1 MTNQNGKNI
10 VICLDGTG
18 IQFRE
23 NNSNIVRLYSLLEKD
38 SESQLAYYDPGV
50 GTLGDPNFKTPIGK
64 NITRFLGLAFG
75 RGIIQNIEEAYS
87 YLMEHYNNGD
97 HIFIFGFS
105 RGAYTAR
112 ALAGFV
118 HSFGLLDSGCQNLI
132 PYAMKLYRS
141 EPNDQK
147 KKDLMKRFKQTYS
160 RECRIHFL
168 GLWDCVKSFGW
179 IYNPIFL
186 PHTTDNESVDI
197 VRHAISIDE
206 RRNFFQPMLSGNRQS
221 SSQDIKQV
229 WFAGVHG
236 DVGGGFDE
244 NESGLAKIAL
254 EWMIEEALTCQ
265 HDLRINEDQY
275 RIFREN
281 INKDIPTAK
290 LHNSLIGTWWLI
302 QYLPR
307 IIWDLNDEEE
317 KKVLKFPQKCRTVPS
332 GSTLHSSVWEKL
344 IAGNYQPKSL
354 ELSSYDPNLIEKA
367 ISERNYSFEP
377 PLSTDD

>member
-1 MTNQNGKNI
+1 MTNQKGKNI
-10 VICLDGTG
+10 IVCLDGTG

-23 NNSNIVRLYSLLEKD
+23 NNSNIVGLYSLLDKD
-38 SESQLAYYDPGV
+38 SESQVAYYDPGV
-50 GTLGDPNFKTPIGK
+50 GTLGDPDFKTPIGK

-75 RGIIQNIEEAYS
+75 WGIIRNIEEAYS

-97 HIFIFGFS
+97 RIFIFGFS

-112 ALAGFV
+112 ALAGFI

-141 EPNDQK
+141 KPNDK
-147 KKDLMKRFKQTYS
+147 KKKRLMRRFKETYS

-186 PHTTDNESVDI
+186 PYTTNNESVDI

-206 RRNFFQPMLSGNRQS
+206 RRAFFQPMLWGNPKS

-236 DVGGGFDE
+236 DVGGGIDE
-244 NESGLAKIAL
+244 DESGLAKIAL
-254 EWMIEEALTCQ
+254 EWMIEEALTCK
-265 HDLRINEDQY
+265 HNLKINDDQY
-275 RIFREN
+275 
-281 INKDIPTAK
+281 
-290 LHNSLIGTWWLI
+290 
-302 QYLPR
+302 
-307 IIWDLNDEEE
+307 
-317 KKVLKFPQKCRTVPS
+317 
-332 GSTLHSSVWEKL
+332 
-344 IAGNYQPKSL
+344 
-354 ELSSYDPNLIEKA
+354 
-367 ISERNYSFEP
+367 
-377 PLSTDD
+377 

>member
-10 VICLDGTG
+10 IVCLDGTG

-23 NNSNIVRLYSLLEKD
+23 NNSNIVGLYSLLDKD
-38 SESQLAYYDPGV
+38 SESQVAYYDPGV

-64 NITRFLGLAFG
+64 NVTRFLGLAFG
-75 RGIIQNIEEAYS
+75 WGIIRNIEEAYS

-97 HIFIFGFS
+97 RIFIFGFS

-112 ALAGFV
+112 AIAGFV

-141 EPNDQK
+141 EPNDEK
-147 KKDLMKRFKQTYS
+147 KEELMKRFRETYS
-160 RECRIHFL
+160 RECRINFL

-179 IYNPIFL
+179 IYNPIYL
-186 PHTTDNESVDI
+186 PHTISNQSVDI

-206 RRNFFQPMLSGNRQS
+206 RRNFFRPMLWGEKKYP
-221 SSQDIKQV
+221 SQNIKQV

-236 DVGGGFDE
+236 DVGGGFDKD
-244 NESGLAKIAL
+244 ESGLAKIAL
-254 EWMIEEALTCQ
+254 EWMIEEVLTSYP
-265 HDLRINEDQY
+265 DLKINDDQY
-275 RIFREN
+275 KKLREN
-281 INKDIPTAK
+281 IKKGVPLAK
-290 LHNSLIGTWWLI
+290 LHNSLIGAWWLI

-307 IIWDLNDEEE
+307 KIWDVKDEGE
-317 KKVLKFPQKCRTVPS
+317 KKSFKLPVKFRKVPEKS
-332 GSTLHSSVWEKL
+332 ILHSSVREKL

-354 ELSSYDPNLIEKA
+354 QLSSYEPNLIEKA
-367 ISERNYSFEP
+367 IAERNYSFDP